1 MDFMENTSLGTIV
14 ALIAFLIGF
23 GLIVF
28 VHELG
33 HFLAAKWVGVKVL
46 QFAIGFGHAIVSYRK
61 GFGLR
66 LGSSQSQYDQLVAKG
81 QDTTGISETEYRLN
95 WMPLGG
101 YVKMLGQEDFDPSA
115 ASGDPRSF
123 SRKPIWA
130 RTCVITAGVVM
141 NVIFAIVFFM
151 ACFLHGL
158 EFPAPIIGELT
169 RTMPAETTFAQGHD
183 DEREYRGLQPGDRI
197 LSVDG
202 ERIEDFTGFQIRIA
216 LASRDQ
222 ILNVKVERDGE
233 ELIYPLKPRQFHGEG
248 LLAVGV
254 GHPRTLQLLGILEQW
269 QAAGAQPGMT
279 LTSVDGQSVARY
291 SQLKNHFSESKGHA
305 VEVEFTGDQTDEI
318 AQVAI
323 EPEIALQLKLVSR
336 DSDSYIQHLFG
347 FTPVT
352 RINKIQEGSLAAEA
366 GIQPG
371 DLITSLAGTVW
382 PRIEQIKLLIDTC
395 RKEEKAFTV
404 TLHRNGQSTTTPS
417 IMLTGKKLLG
427 IGYEPAV
434 DLPMISQCIDD
445 EPAEKLALPAGSQI
459 LSVNNQPVADFR
471 QLLPILKSITQAS
484 PEGGHL
490 AIGYQLAIKDRPIY
504 SSQLEYGVQH
514 AKDLRMAS
522 WQVPGE
528 LHDALKPHDVFIK
541 AGTMYEAVTIGIKK
555 TQEFVLRTYITLK
568 RLAVD
573 RTVSLTEL
581 RGPVGIIH
589 IGTIATERGWPYWA
603 FVLGLISVNLAVINF
618 LPIPI
623 TDGGHIIFLIIEKIK
638 GSPVSAKVQTAAF
651 FVGLVLIASVFLF
664 TLFNDTTRLIGLG

>member
-1 MDFMENTSLGTIV
+1 MATELGHLVRYLIGVSWRMDFMANTSLGTIFS
-14 ALIAFLIGF
+14 LIVFLIGF
-23 GLIVF
+23 GLIIF

-33 HFLAAKWVGVKVL
+33 HFLVAKWVGVKVL

-81 QDTTGISETEYRLN
+81 EDTTGISETEYRLN

-115 ASGDPRSF
+115 ASEDPRSF

-183 DEREYRGLQPGDRI
+183 GEREYRGLQPGDTI
-197 LSVDG
+197 LAVDG
-202 ERIEDFTGFQIRIA
+202 ERIEDFTGFQIRVA
-216 LASRDQ
+216 LASRNQ
-222 ILNVKVERDGE
+222 VLNIKVERDGE

-254 GHPRTLQLLGILEQW
+254 GHPRTLQLMGILEQW
-269 QAAGAQPGMT
+269 QATGAQPGMA
-279 LTSVDGQSVARY
+279 LTSVNGQSVTRY
-291 SQLKNHFSESKGHA
+291 SQLKNYFSESKGHA
-305 VEVEFTGDQTDEI
+305 VEVEFTGDQTDVT
-318 AQVAI
+318 AQVEI
-323 EPEIALQLKLVSR
+323 KPKIALQLKPVSQ

-352 RINKIQEGSLAAEA
+352 RINRIQEGSLAAEA

-371 DLITSLAGTVW
+371 DLITSLAGTAW
-382 PRIEQIKLLIDTC
+382 PRVEQIKLLIDKS
-395 RKEEKAFTV
+395 RKEEKAFSV

-445 EPAEKLALPAGSQI
+445 EPAEKLALPAGSRI

-471 QLLPILKSITQAS
+471 QLLPILQSITQAS

-490 AIGYQLAIKDRPIY
+490 AIGYQLAIKDSI
-504 SSQLEYGVQH
+504 
-514 AKDLRMAS
+514 M
-522 WQVPGE
+522 WFI
-528 LHDALKPHDVFIK
+528 LKH
-541 AGTMYEAVTIGIKK
+541 
-555 TQEFVLRTYITLK
+555 
-568 RLAVD
+568 
-573 RTVSLTEL
+573 
-581 RGPVGIIH
+581 
-589 IGTIATERGWPYWA
+589 
-603 FVLGLISVNLAVINF
+603 F
-618 LPIPI
+618 LM
-623 TDGGHIIFLIIEKIK
+623 
-638 GSPVSAKVQTAAF
+638 
-651 FVGLVLIASVFLF
+651 
-664 TLFNDTTRLIGLG
+664 